1 MGYSHPG
8 TERELILYGDKLCA
22 SERACG
28 FGTGHW
34 VAIATGV
41 TDTKE
46 IGIDEW
52 DNGMSGFVYSFVYWC
67 WDREGGNE

>member
-1 MGYSHPG
+1 MG
-8 TERELILYGDKLCA
+8 IIMCV
-22 SERACG
+22 RACG

-41 TDTKE
+41 TDAKE

-52 DNGMSGFVYSFVYWC
+52 DNGIMGCRDLFIHLFIGVGIGRKEMS
-67 WDREGGNE
+67 E

>member
-1 MGYSHPG
+1 M
-8 TERELILYGDKLCA
+8 
-22 SERACG
+22 RACG
-28 FGTGHW
+28 FGTGRW
-34 VAIATGV
+34 VAIAVATGV
-41 TDTKE
+41 TDAKE

>member
-1 MGYSHPG
+1 MGI
-8 TERELILYGDKLCA
+8 TMC
-22 SERACG
+22 ERACG

-41 TDTKE
+41 TDAKE